1 MDGLGPLSAP
11 ARPSGSA
18 SLEGRAIPP
27 KFSNFG
33 AGSPNAGRLSPFSLK
48 TAGASFRGT
57 MRRVSQELP
66 PPTTV
71 WGMVH
76 RRITSMAMMP
86 LFLSISV
93 ACVTYAFA
101 VTRYQSSYVLLLERL
116 HAAELEHERV
126 VRQNKALVAGG
137 DLSCAARTEML
148 KEEEAQLGAPPIEPQ
163 AAGFP
168 LIAGSLILSG
178 IAVIG
183 RFIGQEY
190 IRFHGKRGEMGT
202 GFTVLIPS
210 QQLLMGPRS
219 VFWLAP
225 A

>member
-1 MDGLGPLSAP
+1 
-11 ARPSGSA
+11 
-18 SLEGRAIPP
+18 
-27 KFSNFG
+27 
-33 AGSPNAGRLSPFSLK
+33 
-48 TAGASFRGT
+48 
-57 MRRVSQELP
+57 
-66 PPTTV
+66 
-71 WGMVH
+71 
-76 RRITSMAMMP
+76 MAMMP

-148 KEEEAQLGAPPIEPQ
+148 KEEEAQPGAPPIEPE

-168 LIAGSLILSG
+168 LIAGSLIFSG
-178 IAVIG
+178 IAVVG

-190 IRFHGKRGEMGT
+190 ILFHEKRGEMS
-202 GFTVLIPS
+202 FTVLIPS
-210 QQLLMGPRS
+210 QQLLAGPRS